1 MQNCVEEATAM
12 QNSECGN
19 NPRNDRQR
27 AAGPLRQQ
35 VQRAR
40 EKWVDVERRI
50 RQRMRIFPQ
59 KLRGAMNARSR
70 QEREIDESDLRL
82 PPGGSE
88 PSLDPET
95 NQTQRR
101 PIVSIHGRDLEESES
116 EHPVA
121 S

>member
-1 MQNCVEEATAM
+1 MN
-12 QNSECGN
+12 NS
-19 NPRNDRQR
+19 RNDDRQR

-35 VQRAR
+35 VERAR

-50 RQRMRIFPQ
+50 RQRMRIYPQ
-59 KLRGAMNARSR
+59 KLRNMIGARAR

-88 PSLDPET
+88 PSHDPEMD
-95 NQTQRR
+95 QTQRKA
-101 PIVSIHGRDLEESES
+101 IVSIHGRDLKETES
-116 EHPVA
+116 EHPLA